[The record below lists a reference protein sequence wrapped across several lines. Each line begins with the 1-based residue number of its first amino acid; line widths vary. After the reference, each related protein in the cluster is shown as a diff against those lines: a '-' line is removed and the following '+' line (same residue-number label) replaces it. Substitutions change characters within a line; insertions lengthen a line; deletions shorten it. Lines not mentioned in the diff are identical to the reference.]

1 MTDAA
6 KEASSEAGSRIV
18 LFADETLFEMPILGR
33 TTFCEPG
40 GTVWGEACDE
50 LALVS
55 LADANN

>member
-6 KEASSEAGSRIV
+6 KEASSEVGSRKV
-18 LFADETLFEMPILGR
+18 LLADETLFEMPILGR
-33 TTFCEPG
+33 ATFCEPD
-40 GTVWGEACDE
+40 GTLWGDACDE